1 MASKSYNIID
11 KGEVALV
18 VDGKF
23 KYLVRKHPKEGKAI
37 LTCAC
42 RVFQVTHECSHVA
55 AVRDSAPEKYYVNAL
70 NNVHMD
76 EWFGNIQALILNFL
90 KKLRY

>member
-1 MASKSYNIID
+1 MASKTYRVHD
-11 KGEVALV
+11 KGEVVLV

-23 KYLVRKHPKEGKAI
+23 KYLVRKHPRDGKSI

-42 RVFQVTHECSHVA
+42 KVFQVTHECSHVA
-55 AVRDSAPEKYYVNAL
+55 AVRETAPEKYYVNAL
-70 NNVHMD
+70 NNVRMD
-76 EWFGNIQALILNFL
+76 EWFGNIQVRILNFL